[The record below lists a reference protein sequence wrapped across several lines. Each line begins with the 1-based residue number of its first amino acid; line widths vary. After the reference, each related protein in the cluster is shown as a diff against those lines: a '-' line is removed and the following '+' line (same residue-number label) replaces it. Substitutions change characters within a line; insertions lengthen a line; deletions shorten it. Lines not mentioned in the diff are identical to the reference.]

1 LHDSCR
7 RIDSKLNVFSNILA
21 NRFFVFIF
29 VLCVFLQC
37 VIVNFGGA
45 AFQVTRVDGTAWAI
59 SIVIGLLSLPVG
71 MAVRLIPDEL
81 FGFVFYGRPESRE
94 RYLGG
99 QVPSM
104 VYATENDCVVYQGSS
119 DTMDQEQ
126 SVVTIGIDDHGKNYK

>member
-7 RIDSKLNVFSNILA
+7 RIDIKLNVFSNILA

-59 SIVIGLLSLPVG
+59 SIVIGLFALPVG
-71 MAVRLIPDEL
+71 MVVRLIPDEL
-81 FGFVFYGRPESRE
+81 FGFVFYGRPESRT

-99 QVPSM
+99 EVPPS
-104 VYATENDCVVYQGSS
+104 VYPTGIDSVV
-119 DTMDQEQ
+119 DQEQ
-126 SVVTIGIDDHGKNYK
+126 SAVTIGIDDPGKDSK